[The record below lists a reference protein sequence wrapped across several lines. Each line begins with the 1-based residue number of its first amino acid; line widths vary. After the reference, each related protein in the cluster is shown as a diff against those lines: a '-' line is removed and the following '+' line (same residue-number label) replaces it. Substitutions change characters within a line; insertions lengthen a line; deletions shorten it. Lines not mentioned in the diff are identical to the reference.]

1 MSALIT
7 LLSDFG
13 SSGPYPAA
21 MKAVIASY
29 CDPLFIDISHEV
41 PRHDIRA
48 GAYLLFTV
56 APFTPAGTIHLAV
69 VDPGVGT
76 PRRALILTSGGQF
89 FVGPDN
95 GLLVPA
101 ARRVGTPRA
110 FAIDDKRLMRGIRSE
125 TFHGRDLFAPAAA
138 LLANGTRPSV
148 LGSPASELTDL
159 EFGAGRL
166 HRGTLTGEIIYT
178 DPFGNLITN
187 IPASLLPAR
196 GTRVMVRTGRKA
208 TAATVARTYGEGTG
222 NRLLLVAGSDGFA
235 EIAIREA
242 SAARALGAR
251 PGSAVRITPRS

>member
-21 MKAVIASY
+21 MKAVIASC
-29 CDPLFIDISHEV
+29 CDPLFIDISHEI
-41 PRHDIRA
+41 PRHNIRA

-76 PRRALILTSGGQF
+76 PRRALILSSGGQF

-110 FAIDDKRLMRGIRSE
+110 YAIDDDRLMRGIRSA
-125 TFHGRDLFAPAAA
+125 TFQGRDLFAPAAA
-138 LLANGTRPSV
+138 LLANGTPPSV
-148 LGSPASELTDL
+148 LGSPASEFTDL

-166 HRGTLTGEIIYT
+166 HRGTLTGEIIYA

-187 IPASLLPAR
+187 IPASLLPA
-196 GTRVMVRTGRKA
+196 GGKRVIVRAGRK
-208 TAATVARTYGEGTG
+208 TAAATIARTYGDRAP
-222 NRLLLVAGSDGFA
+222 NRLLVVAGSDGFA
-235 EIAIREA
+235 EIAVREA
-242 SAARALGAR
+242 SAARSLGAG
-251 PGSAVRITPRS
+251 PGTAVRITSRS

>member
-1 MSALIT
+1 MSVLIT

-29 CDPLFIDISHEV
+29 CDPLFIDISHDV

-76 PRRALILTSGGQF
+76 PRRALIFTSGGQV

-110 FAIDDKRLMRGIRSE
+110 YAIDDEQLVRGIRSA
-125 TFHGRDLFAPAAA
+125 TFHGRDLFAPVAG
-138 LLANGTRPSV
+138 LLAKGMLPSA
-148 LGSPASELTDL
+148 LGSPASEFADL
-159 EFGAGRL
+159 EFGTGRL
-166 HRGTLTGEIIYT
+166 ERGTLTGEIIYA

-187 IPASLLPAR
+187 IPASLLPAE
-196 GTRVMVRTGRKA
+196 GKRVMVRAGRKTTSA
-208 TAATVARTYGEGTG
+208 IIARTYGDGAP
-222 NRLLLVAGSDGFA
+222 NRLLVVPGSDGFA
-235 EIAIREA
+235 EIAMREA
-242 SAARALGAR
+242 SAAQALGAG
-251 PGSAVRITPRS
+251 PGSAVHVRPRS

>member
-21 MKAVIASY
+21 MKAVIVSY
-29 CDPLFIDISHEV
+29 CDPLFIDISHDV

-76 PRRALILTSGGQF
+76 PRRALILTSGGQSF
-89 FVGPDN
+89 IGPDN

-110 FAIDDKRLMRGIRSE
+110 YAIDGERLMRGIRSA
-125 TFHGRDLFAPAAA
+125 TFHGRDLFAPAAG
-138 LLANGTRPSV
+138 LLAQGAPPSV
-148 LGSPASELTDL
+148 LGSPVSEFTDL
-159 EFGAGRL
+159 KFGTGRL
-166 HRGTLTGEIIYT
+166 EGNTLTGEIIYA
-178 DPFGNLITN
+178 DPFGNLVTN
-187 IPASLLPAR
+187 IPVSLLPAK
-196 GTRVMVRTGRKA
+196 GKRVMVRAGRR
-208 TAATVARTYGEGTG
+208 TLAATVAQTYGEGAHH
-222 NRLLLVAGSDGFA
+222 RLVVVAGSDGFA
-235 EIAIREA
+235 EVAVRES
-242 SAARALGAR
+242 SAAEVLGVG
-251 PGSAVRITPRS
+251 PGSPIRITLRA

>member
-1 MSALIT
+1 MRALIT

-29 CDPLFIDISHEV
+29 CDPLFIDITHDV
-41 PRHDIRA
+41 PRHDVRV
-48 GAYLLFTV
+48 GAYLLCTV

-76 PRRALILTSGGQF
+76 PRRALILSSGGQF

-110 FAIDDKRLMRGIRSE
+110 YAIDDERVMRGIRSD

-138 LLANGTRPSV
+138 MLANGTPPSV
-148 LGSPASELTDL
+148 LGSPASEFTDL
-159 EFGAGRL
+159 EFGTGRL
-166 HRGTLTGEIIYT
+166 HRGALTGEIIYA

-196 GTRVMVRTGRKA
+196 RKRVMVRAGRKTA
-208 TAATVARTYGEGTG
+208 AATVARTYGEGTA
-222 NRLLLVAGSDGFA
+222 NRLLILAGSDGFV
-235 EIAIREA
+235 EIALREA
-242 SAARALGAR
+242 SAARALGAG